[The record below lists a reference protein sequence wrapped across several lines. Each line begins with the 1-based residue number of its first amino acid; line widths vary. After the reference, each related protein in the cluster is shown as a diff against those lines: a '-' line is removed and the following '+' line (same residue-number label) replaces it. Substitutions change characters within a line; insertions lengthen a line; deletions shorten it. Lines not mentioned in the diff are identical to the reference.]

1 MNIRIIEFPNMF
13 KRPERKR
20 PIGDCGYDC
29 YAAETVTIPAH
40 GSARI
45 NLGFGLKVPTGY
57 TAYMHNRTGTYKRG
71 LICSNALIDCNYR
84 GEVGAYMI
92 NVTDED
98 ITIERGERPAS
109 MIIVPCID
117 INWINEEEELMIH
130 NQLEGLERGEA
141 RENSSGR

>member
-1 MNIRIIEFPNMF
+1 MKVRIIEFPNMF

-117 INWINEEEELMIH
+117 INWIDEEEELMIH